1 MKEKSNNKQTSVD
14 YIFNQ
19 LSSENLLGLFT
30 HDQMRRAMEILD
42 EAKAMHK
49 EEIKNAHTIGYVIG
63 GGNGYIHEPEQYY
76 NETFG
81 GNK

>member
-1 MKEKSNNKQTSVD
+1 MSNNKQTSVD

-49 EEIKNAHTIGYVIG
+49 EEIKNACQEFLDTTLPDEVI
-63 GGNGYIHEPEQYY
+63 NEYY

-81 GNK
+81 GNN